1 MSNFKDWNRD
11 KLRARF
17 GLKRNYHLPAMEA
30 WSSST
35 EEISNLEQQ
44 ILSLWQQS
52 IQKYV
57 DFWNEEEVKLK
68 FIGNLISL
76 TNYDTENL
84 SAFADRYLE
93 GEVDGEVICGKPDFM
108 VAQGKQDVGSPFFF
122 IHEYKKEAPYP
133 PQGEIIEDPAAQ
145 LLAAMLVAYEH
156 NLNIS
161 ALNQKPIYGA
171 YVIGRLWY
179 FVVLQGREYAM
190 SLAYDATKADD
201 LLEIFRMLKANRQ
214 QIREIWGE

>member
-17 GLKRNYHLPAMEA
+17 GLRRKINHPIL
-30 WSSST
+30 
-35 EEISNLEQQ
+35 LEWLQSDAP
-44 ILSLWQQS
+44 IDDYEKITLLRWQE
-52 IQKYV
+52 KLLLYV

-76 TNYDTENL
+76 TDYDTENL

-93 GEVDGEVICGKPDFM
+93 GEVDGEMISGKPDFM
-108 VAQGKQDVGSPFFF
+108 VAEGKQEVKSPFFF
-122 IHEYKKEAPYP
+122 IHEYKKELDNDSP
-133 PQGEIIEDPAAQ
+133 DPAAQ

-161 ALNQKPIYGA
+161 ALNHQPLYGA
-171 YVIGRLWY
+171 YVVGRYWY
-179 FVVLQGREYAM
+179 FVILQGREYAI
-190 SLAYDATKADD
+190 SDSYTATQEDD
-201 LLEIFRMLKANRQ
+201 LLDIFRILKANRR